1 MQNASFP
8 HFPRT
13 VYPFLIHSLPRTQT
27 NTAFDCQWEVSCKLD
42 IPLEKIDDPKVE
54 EQKKKSVSLDPSQGA
69 YETNISGPNL

>member
-1 MQNASFP
+1 ML
-8 HFPRT
+8 HFPT
-13 VYPFLIHSLPRTQT
+13 FQGQFIPFWSTPSPRTQT